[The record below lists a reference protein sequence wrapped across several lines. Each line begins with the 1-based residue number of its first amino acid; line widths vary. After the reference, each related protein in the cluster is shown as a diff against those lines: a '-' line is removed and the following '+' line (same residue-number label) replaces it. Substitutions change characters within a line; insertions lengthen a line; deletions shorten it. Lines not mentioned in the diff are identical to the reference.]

1 METMSKWGLS
11 EGFKETNWNLFL
23 GDVEKM
29 WNFSKA
35 TVYTVKKAII
45 PLYRQRRLIKL
56 EGRIIKL
63 SLKWMALEA
72 QIQKQF
78 IQTIDKQLKEEEIET

>member
-1 METMSKWGLS
+1 MEQ
-11 EGFKETNWNLFL
+11 
-23 GDVEKM
+23 M

>member
-1 METMSKWGLS
+1 
-11 EGFKETNWNLFL
+11 
-23 GDVEKM
+23 M

>member
-1 METMSKWGLS
+1 
-11 EGFKETNWNLFL
+11 
-23 GDVEKM
+23 M

-63 SLKWMALEA
+63 SLK
-72 QIQKQF
+72 
-78 IQTIDKQLKEEEIET
+78 

>member
-1 METMSKWGLS
+1 M
-11 EGFKETNWNLFL
+11 
-23 GDVEKM
+23 
-29 WNFSKA
+29 
-35 TVYTVKKAII
+35 
-45 PLYRQRRLIKL
+45 
-56 EGRIIKL
+56 KL